1 MTEILNNRTQP
12 LTTLVALNTLE
23 SLKATTFSMPEHATR
38 PLDNA
43 HVATLTGTD
52 SNLWPPL
59 KVVET
64 DDGLVVIDGYHR
76 WHARVRQAV
85 IDALGIEEATPILQ
99 EKALSE
105 PLDPTVQELVDAT
118 TIRVEIG
125 VYETE
130 KEIAKAALTANLT
143 HGLQPR
149 GKARVAI
156 GLELYDITRGDIP
169 EPTQV
174 DIARIVG
181 INKATLNEYLKKR
194 EREQATEQ
202 AATTGKAEN
211 DVSEG
216 TEDKGKGEKVL
227 KAAQKLI
234 KDLADLYELEP
245 HAHTKVV
252 QTLFPAIVDGMC
264 DVYAD
269 QNEKTYADSVTSL
282 ISKQDGFSGNH
293 AEHVNKLGKALTSA
307 AKKLERL
314 SPQVVK

>member
-12 LTTLVALNTLE
+12 TISMVALNTLE
-23 SLKATTFSMPEHATR
+23 SLQNTSFNMPEHATR
-38 PLDNA
+38 PLDYT
-43 HVATLTGTD
+43 HVAMLTGTD
-52 SNLWPPL
+52 SNLWPPI

-64 DDGLVVIDGYHR
+64 DDGLVVVDGYHR
-76 WHARVRQAV
+76 WQARIRQAV
-85 IDALGIEEATPILQ
+85 IDALGIEGVTPKEQ
-99 EKALSE
+99 EPHFEE
-105 PLDPTVQELVDAT
+105 PLDPTVQELVDST
-118 TIRVEIG
+118 TIKVEIG

-130 KEIAKAALTANLT
+130 KDVAKAALTANLT

-156 GLELYDITRGDIP
+156 ALELYDITRGDTP

-181 INKATLNEYLKKR
+181 INKATLNEYLAKR
-194 EREQATEQ
+194 KVKQAKEE
-202 AATTGKAEN
+202 AATPGKDGSDSA
-211 DVSEG
+211 DD
-216 TEDKGKGEKVL
+216 TEDKGNGDKVL
-227 KAAQKLI
+227 KQAQKLI
-234 KDLADLYELEP
+234 KALAALYEEEP

-269 QNEKTYADSVTSL
+269 HNEKTLTDAVTTL

-293 AEHVNKLGKALTSA
+293 SEHVNKLGKSLVGA
-307 AKKLERL
+307 AKKLEKL
-314 SPQVVK
+314 SPQLVQ